1 MAGRR
6 TGILGGTFDPVHSG
20 HLAIAGLVQTE
31 FELDRVIFVPAGRP
45 RLKRQEPGAAIGHR
59 LEMVKVAVAGYTG
72 FEASEVETDRP
83 GPTYTVDTLEDFS
96 GKLNDDEFFFI
107 VGIDVL
113 SRFHEWR
120 KADRILE
127 LCRLVAVSR
136 PGYSAFDWPS
146 FYAASPGATGRVEI
160 VSSAM
165 VDVSGTELRQRAA
178 AGLTLRGLVPEPVEE
193 YIQHHGLYRRGPQWQ
208 GEE

>member
-20 HLAIAGLVQTE
+20 HLAIAGLVKTE
-31 FELDRVIFVPAGRP
+31 FGLDRVFLVPAGSP
-45 RLKRQEPGAAIGHR
+45 RLKRQEPGAAVAHR
-59 LEMVKVAVAGYTG
+59 LEMVKIAVAGYTG
-72 FEASEVETDRP
+72 FETSEVETARP
-83 GPTYTVDTLEDFS
+83 GPTYTVDTLEEFS
-96 GKLNDDEFFFI
+96 LEFNADEFFFI

-120 KADRILE
+120 KPDRILE

-146 FYAASPGATGRVEI
+146 FYAVSPGAAGRVEM

-193 YIQHHGLYRRGPQWQ
+193 YIRHHGLYRGGLEPQG
-208 GEE
+208 GE